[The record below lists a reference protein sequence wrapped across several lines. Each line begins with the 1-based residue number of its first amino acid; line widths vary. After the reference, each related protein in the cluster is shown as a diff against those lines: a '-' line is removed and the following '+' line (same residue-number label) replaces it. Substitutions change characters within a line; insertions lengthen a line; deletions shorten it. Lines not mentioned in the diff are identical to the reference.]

1 MAADATAAA
10 NSFNPNA
17 GNAVESLQADGK
29 VLVGGLFTSIGGQ
42 SRNRFARLSNDTA
55 ALSDLK
61 VTRTTITLT
70 RGGSAPQFTHV
81 SFGSDYEFDGI
92 YGLVG
97 IGTPQGSSYTLTG
110 LNFPLGQSFLIRSR
124 GYSRTGYLNGS
135 ETTEYNI
142 RNVFITLPPTP
153 SQIVSRK
160 LHNGTPFDINLP
172 LTGNPGI
179 ECRSGGATNDYQIV
193 LSFPSPVTFTNAAV
207 TAGVGSVSGSSGSGT
222 NTVTVNLTGVVNAQR
237 VEITLRSANNGTTSG
252 DVGVQMG
259 MLLGDTSGNASV
271 NASDV
276 SQTKAR
282 IRSGRGCNELPQRCH
297 RQWFNQ
303 RQ

>member
-1 MAADATAAA
+1 MTGAPDLFG
-10 NSFNPNA
+10 SNPNA
-17 GNAVESLQADGK
+17 TIRTLALQADGK

-61 VTRTTITLT
+61 VTRTAITLT

-81 SFGSDYEFDGI
+81 SFGSDYEYDGT

-110 LNFPLGQSFLIRSR
+110 LNFPTGQDFLIRSR
-124 GYSRTGYLNGS
+124 GYFRTGYLNGS

-160 LHNGTPFDINLP
+160 LHGGMPFDINLP
-172 LTGNPGI
+172 LTGNFGI

-193 LSFPSPVTFTNAAV
+193 LSFPNAVTFTVASV
-207 TAGVGSVSGSSGSGT
+207 TIGTGSVSSSNGSGT
-222 NTVTVNLTGVVNAQR
+222 NIVTINLTGVSNAQR
-237 VEITLRSANNGTTSG
+237 VTVMLSGVSDGTNTG
-252 DVGVQMG
+252 DINVPMG
-259 MLLGDTSGNASV
+259 MLIGDIPAT
-271 NASDV
+271 
-276 SQTKAR
+276 AR
-282 IRSGRGCNELPQRCH
+282 
-297 RQWFNQ
+297 
-303 RQ
+303 